1 MDEQSSRATRNV
13 SRENDG
19 RGQAHRDRRGLMSL
33 LTMKWTDR
41 YMRAWIEDMP
51 QERLAGYLS
60 EAVSEIKRLREAE
73 EILESLDGYLN
84 RLHAKSQASE
94 HTTTR

>member
-1 MDEQSSRATRNV
+1 MSGVGMDEQWSRAARV
-13 SRENDG
+13 FLKNDG
-19 RGQAHRDRRGLMSL
+19 RRGLMSL
-33 LTMKWTDR
+33 LAMEWTNE

-84 RLHAKSQASE
+84 RLHAKSQVGE